1 MSAIHKLSIQG
12 IRSFDS
18 NDRETIEFGK
28 PLNLIV
34 GTNGSGKTTIIEC
47 LKYATTGDLPPNS
60 KGGVFVHDPKIT
72 GEKDVRAQVKLAFTS
87 TNGLNMI
94 VTRNI
99 QLLAKKNTNTFKT
112 LEGQLVAI
120 NRNGDR
126 STLSTKSMELDSQVP
141 LYLGVPKAILD
152 YVIFCHQEDSLWPLS
167 EPANLKKKF
176 DEIFQALKFTK
187 AIDNLKSIKKDMAVD
202 IKLLK
207 QSVEH
212 LKIDRDRSKSTKMK
226 KHQLEAKIDEYQ
238 QQVNKIEKEIQTIT
252 TKADKLFKSNQDF
265 QEILSK
271 MDNLVNLKK
280 ITGDEITRLSSNI
293 EIIDLPLNGL
303 NDLLQNFAKSLEE
316 KEFEIKNF
324 EDKLA
329 YLRQTFNGLNKD
341 RENLIRLEADL
352 KVQKNNY
359 IQLKHKIDQSVEDI
373 STKYQID
380 NNNALTSLNCLK
392 FLNNLKTEQSQEL
405 ENYQNNSR
413 DKLKELENIISKQV
427 YKETVQS
434 QNLEYYIKDC
444 NKLKKDIENFKIEVD
459 VTDIDEKD
467 LEAER
472 MELNNHKEKL
482 IAIENENYDS
492 IIDTALKNKNDE
504 IMQNE
509 NKLEEIQNKILK
521 TNQQADLFAKLGF
534 VKKSLNEKNET
545 LTKLKK
551 DLNDDFKFNEFNL
564 KIDNDTDIEF
574 KTFFISIQKN
584 IALSNK
590 DLNNIQQKYSES
602 NFHLS
607 SLKSNLN
614 DNIKLINDLNE
625 KLKEEF
631 PEDCDVDTYYEV
643 LSEAELSYKT
653 AVENLKMHQTTL
665 QFNKKALEVA
675 ENTDCCYLCSRKF
688 ENNDFKGKLLD
699 EIRKRTDANF
709 EITLKDTVEEEMN
722 YLNAL
727 RKLEKDV
734 VLLKGTKEKTEV
746 VKTEIAKQ
754 ELEVEK
760 LKHQLTQVEEKNQK
774 LKDDRDYCDRN
785 LRLSIEQILILDKD
799 CKKLASDSK
808 KISEELKSY
817 NDDEDGV
824 KTVDELRESQKQ
836 INERLRQLRKEIS
849 NLQDEREEKR
859 KKHSFLVS
867 VVDKKT
873 LGLREMENILNRIR
887 TVEIEI
893 KTRTNEVKD
902 IEAKI
907 DALKTEVIDLKN
919 KRTELESSFKEEQV
933 DVQANVDVRTKKL
946 DSISKD
952 LKDLVVNV
960 NKAEEFEQNGFSNLE
975 KCSEELRATEKSI
988 NELNEDIEI
997 KTTQLNEQKQKFR
1010 DSNNEK
1016 RNLNDNIELH
1026 NLKNKLKGII
1036 NEIDQLDIHNAAAQR
1051 DEYQKESAKLR
1062 NLYER
1067 LSAENAGNMGEMR
1080 QLQNQIDSL
1089 NEQLTSD
1096 YKDIDLRYQKEWIEL
1111 QTRTFVTDDIDTY
1124 AKVLDSAIMR
1134 YHSLKMEDINR
1145 IIDELWKKTYSGT
1158 DIDTIKIRSDEVTST
1173 ARGKSY
1179 NYRVVMFK
1187 QDAELDMRGRC
1198 SAGQKV
1204 LASIIIRLAL
1214 SETFGVNCGV
1224 IALDEPTTNLDEENI
1239 ESLAKSLNNIIQF
1252 RKKQKNFQL
1261 IVITHDEKF
1270 LSHMNAVQFTDHF
1283 FKVKRDDR
1291 QKSQIEWVDI
1301 NRVND

>member
-99 QLLAKKNTNTFKT
+99 QLLAKKTTNTFKT

-126 STLSTKSMELDSQVP
+126 TTLSTKSMELDTQVP

-238 QQVNKIEKEIQTIT
+238 QKVDKIEQEIQIIT
-252 TKADKLFKSNQDF
+252 TKSDKLFKVNQDF

-271 MDNLVNLKK
+271 MDNLSNLKK
-280 ITGDEITRLSSNI
+280 ITTSEINRLSHNI
-293 EIIDLPLNGL
+293 EIIDLPTNKLK
-303 NDLLQNFAKSLEE
+303 DLLNNFTETLRDKELEVN
-316 KEFEIKNF
+316 KFE
-324 EDKLA
+324 EDLFDLRRHANKL
-329 YLRQTFNGLNKD
+329 NVD
-341 RENLIRLEADL
+341 REDLIRLEADL
-352 KVQKNNY
+352 KVQKKNY
-359 IQLKHKIDQSVEDI
+359 IQLKNTIDHSVQQLNK
-373 STKYQID
+373 KYQI
-380 NNNALTSLNCLK
+380 NKTKSISSSECLQYLQDLK
-392 FLNNLKTEQSQEL
+392 NDKSTELETNKTEA
-405 ENYQNNSR
+405 R
-413 DKLKELENIISKQV
+413 DKLKELEDGISKQV

-434 QNLEYYIKDC
+434 KNLEYFKKDC
-444 NKLKKDIENFKIEVD
+444 DKLKKDIENLKIEIDVSD
-459 VTDIDEKD
+459 VTDED
-467 LEAER
+467 LEKKR
-472 MELNNHKEKL
+472 KELINQKEKL
-482 IAIENENYDS
+482 IEVEKENYEANINNS
-492 IIDTALKNKNDE
+492 LKNKNDE
-504 IMQNE
+504 IIRSE
-509 NKLEEIQNKILK
+509 NKLDDIQNKILE

-534 VKKSLNEKNET
+534 MKKSLNEKNDALIKSKEQ
-545 LTKLKK
+545 
-551 DLNDDFKFNEFNL
+551 LNSDQKFNEFKL
-564 KIDNDTDIEF
+564 KTNNDLDIDF
-574 KTFFISIQKN
+574 KTVFISMQKD

-590 DLNNIQQKYSES
+590 ELNNIQQKYSES
-602 NFHLS
+602 NFRLN
-607 SLKSNLN
+607 SLETNLDKN
-614 DNIKLINDLNE
+614 SKLIDKLNKKLNE
-625 KLKEEF
+625 EL
-631 PEDCDVDTYYEV
+631 PEDCDVDSYYEV

-653 AVENLKMHQTTL
+653 SVENLKMHQTTL

-675 ENTDCCYLCSRKF
+675 EQKDCCYLCSRKF
-688 ENNDFKGKLLD
+688 ENNEVRSKLLN
-699 EIRKRTDANF
+699 EIRKRTDAKF
-709 EITLKDTVEEEMN
+709 EMTLKEAVAEEN
-722 YLNAL
+722 AYLNDL

-734 VLLKGTKEKTEV
+734 LLLKDTETNTNTIKTEISKQKTEV
-746 VKTEIAKQ
+746 E
-754 ELEVEK
+754 ELKRQLVEV
-760 LKHQLTQVEEKNQK
+760 QEKNQK

-785 LRLSIEQILILDKD
+785 LRLSIERFLVLEKE
-799 CKKLASDSK
+799 CKTLTSDSE
-808 KISEELKSY
+808 KISAELKRY
-817 NDDEDGV
+817 NDNEDDV
-824 KTVDELRESQKQ
+824 KTVDELREMQKQ
-836 INERLRQLRKEIS
+836 INDDLRGLRKEITE
-849 NLQDEREEKR
+849 LQDQREQKR
-859 KKHSFLVS
+859 KNHFTLSNS
-867 VVDKKT
+867 VDKKT
-873 LGLREMENILNRIR
+873 LEIREMENVLSRIKS
-887 TVEIEI
+887 VETEI
-893 KTRTNEVKD
+893 NNKTEEMTD
-902 IEAKI
+902 IERKI
-907 DALKTEVIDLKN
+907 ETMTKDVANLTKE
-919 KRTELESSFKEEQV
+919 RTELENKFKEQQTEFQHII
-933 DVQANVDVRTKKL
+933 DTQSERLESITK
-946 DSISKD
+946 DFDDINI
-952 LKDLVVNV
+952 NV
-960 NKAEEFEQNGFSNLE
+960 NKANDFEEQGFDKLE
-975 KCSEELRATEKSI
+975 KCS
-988 NELNEDIEI
+988 NELKAVEDSIAKINKDIEI
-997 KTTQLNEQKQKFR
+997 KTNELNEQKQKLR

-1016 RNLNDNIELH
+1016 RNLNDNLELH
-1026 NLKNKLKGII
+1026 NLKDKLNDIN
-1036 NEIDQLDIHNAAAQR
+1036 NEIDKLDVHNAEAQR
-1051 DEYQKESAKLR
+1051 DEYQKESTRLR
-1062 NLYER
+1062 NLYEK
-1067 LSAENAGNMGEMR
+1067 LSAENAGNLGEMR
-1080 QLQNQIDSL
+1080 QLQNQIEAL
-1089 NEQLTSD
+1089 GQQLISD

-1145 IIDELWKKTYSGT
+1145 IIDELWKRTYSGT

-1214 SETFGVNCGV
+1214 SETFGLNCGV